1 MANPQSELTAR
12 MATEFGLEIIR
23 FRHFDCLVLSD
34 SEVLKLFQPRSKRI
48 LGCGPSDRIVYGDFV
63 FMLKCD
69 LRRLKPPSPKYEFVH
84 DKMIGF
90 PTANFPG
97 LIEYSL
103 ISDQPLRPE
112 LLLGLRKLV
121 DALPDDN
128 AGWIEM
134 FGSQVFASRSHEY
147 VVKLIEKLRVVALD

>member
-48 LGCGPSDRIVYGDFV
+48 LGCGPRDRIVYGDLL
-63 FMLKCD
+63 FMLKRD
-69 LRRLKPPSPKYEFVH
+69 LQRLKPPSQKYEYVH

-97 LIEYSL
+97 LIEHSL
-103 ISDQPLRPE
+103 ISDE
-112 LLLGLRKLV
+112 LLEFQLLVRLRALV
-121 DALPDDN
+121 NALPDDQ
-128 AGWIEM
+128 AGWVALIGEN
-134 FGSQVFASRSHEY
+134 VFEERSNSN
-147 VVKLIEKLRVVALD
+147 VVKVITFLRESVTA